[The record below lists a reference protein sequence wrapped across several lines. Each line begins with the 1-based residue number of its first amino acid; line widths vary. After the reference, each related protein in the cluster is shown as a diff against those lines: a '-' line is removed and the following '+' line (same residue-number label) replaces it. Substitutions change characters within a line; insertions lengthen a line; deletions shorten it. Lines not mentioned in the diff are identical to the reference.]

1 MMPYLSSLPSLSR
14 KFIPAF
20 LNSNNKR
27 KSLSLLF
34 LFMFTGICLAE
45 SGDSLKTK
53 LKAAAT
59 FSLNTNGIS
68 SIPAFSLGKPAVM
81 ASVSLAKNRFSYD
94 PTLAYGLNFKGWFID
109 SWLHYRLIDKPH
121 LEFRPGFNFST
132 FFSDYKNQDETI
144 RQAQRYFTIEFTGI
158 YKFSSNSS
166 LTIGYW
172 NDRGQDKG
180 TLLGHFF
187 NLVGERSD
195 IKLGKSVLL
204 TVDLQIFYIDY
215 EGDNDGLFLS
225 PKVTASLRD
234 KPFTIFFQPI
244 QALESNISPFPGFR
258 WNLGVAYML

>member
-1 MMPYLSSLPSLSR
+1 MHFTAKVLSSKDL
-14 KFIPAF
+14 KKQFF
-20 LNSNNKR
+20 L
-27 KSLSLLF
+27 LSLF
-34 LFMFTGICLAE
+34 IFTVICSAE
-45 SGDSLKTK
+45 PGDSLKTK

-59 FSLNTNGIS
+59 FSLNSNGIS

-94 PTLAYGLNFKGWFID
+94 PTLAYGLDFRGWFID
-109 SWLHYRLIDKPH
+109 SWLHYRIIDRPH
-121 LEFRPGFNFST
+121 FEFRPGFNFST

-204 TVDLQIFYIDY
+204 TLDLQIFYIDY

-225 PKVTASLRD
+225 PKITASMRNR
-234 KPFTIFFQPI
+234 PFMIFFQPI

-258 WNLGVAYML
+258 WNVGVAYIL

>member
-1 MMPYLSSLPSLSR
+1 MNLLTPTFLSSNSL
-14 KFIPAF
+14 
-20 LNSNNKR
+20 R

-34 LFMFTGICLAE
+34 LFIFTVTYSVE
-45 SGDSLKTK
+45 PGDSLKNK
-53 LKAAAT
+53 LKASAT
-59 FSLNTNGIS
+59 FSLNSNGIS

-94 PTLAYGLNFKGWFID
+94 PTLAYGLDFKGWFID

-121 LEFRPGFNFST
+121 FEFRPGFNFST

-144 RQAQRYFTIEFTGI
+144 RQAQRYFTIEFTGT
-158 YKFSSNSS
+158 YKFSSTSS
-166 LTIGYW
+166 LTVGYW

-195 IKLGKSVLL
+195 IRIGKSILL
-204 TVDLQIFYIDY
+204 TVDLQMFYIDY

-225 PKVTASLRD
+225 PKVIASLRR

-244 QALESNISPFPGFR
+244 QALESNITPFPGFR
-258 WNLGVAYML
+258 WNLGMGYTL